1 MLLYFQDKN
10 KFKNTKQMHNG
21 IPLSYGSEVEW
32 KVVLE
37 KILDSR
43 KVLNTEKR
51 NKLEDL
57 VYF

>member
-1 MLLYFQDKN
+1 
-10 KFKNTKQMHNG
+10 MHNG

-32 KVVLE
+32 KVVLG